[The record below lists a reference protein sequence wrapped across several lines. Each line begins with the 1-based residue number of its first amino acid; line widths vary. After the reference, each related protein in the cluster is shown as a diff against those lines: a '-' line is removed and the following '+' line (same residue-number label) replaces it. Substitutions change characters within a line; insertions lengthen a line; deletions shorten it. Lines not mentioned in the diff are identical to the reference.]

1 MKVQFYTLGCKVNQ
15 YESEAMGELFEKR
28 GCTVVGED
36 EPADIVIINSCTVTA
51 ESNRKTRQTV
61 RKARRKNSQAV
72 IVLTGCMAQAFP
84 DEAAKI
90 VEADIVVGNK
100 NEDKIPD
107 LCERFIAERKAMH
120 IFEEHE
126 TGEKITDFTVT
137 GFQSIHE
144 AI

>member
-28 GCTVVGED
+28 VCTVVGED

-84 DEAAKI
+84 D
-90 VEADIVVGNK
+90 
-100 NEDKIPD
+100 
-107 LCERFIAERKAMH
+107 
-120 IFEEHE
+120 
-126 TGEKITDFTVT
+126 
-137 GFQSIHE
+137 
-144 AI
+144 

>member
-28 GCTVVGED
+28 GYTVVGED

-72 IVLTGCMAQAFP
+72 IVLTG
-84 DEAAKI
+84 
-90 VEADIVVGNK
+90 
-100 NEDKIPD
+100 
-107 LCERFIAERKAMH
+107 
-120 IFEEHE
+120 
-126 TGEKITDFTVT
+126 
-137 GFQSIHE
+137 
-144 AI
+144 

>member
-28 GCTVVGED
+28 GYTVVGED

-120 IFEEHE
+120 MYPE
-126 TGEKITDFTVT
+126 
-137 GFQSIHE
+137 
-144 AI
+144 